1 MNSVSNLKTMYE
13 NGEILSFSNYL
24 DKGHVALLKV
34 MGDDQFIE
42 TAARQSYGDG
52 TRQTSETSKLIR
64 YLLRH
69 DHTSPFEMCEF
80 VFSLKIPIFVAR
92 QLVRHRTASLNEL
105 SARYSVIPSDMFE
118 IDKTRCN
125 PQSIN
130 NKQGSDNEMLENSD
144 QIVETISD
152 MNNTAY
158 TTYEWL
164 IEQGLS
170 RELARGVLPTNIYT
184 EMVWKMDLKNLMH
197 FLKLRLDKHA
207 QQEIRQLANIIY
219 RDIWATGKFDITLE
233 AFNDYS
239 LNARKFSFQELD
251 ILNKIIR
258 TIPKESVKSLIESS
272 NLDKREKQEFIEKLE
287 SVPNNSI

>member
-1 MNSVSNLKTMYE
+1 MNSELQTLYKE
-13 NGEILSFSNYL
+13 GQIFSFNEYL
-24 DKGHVALLKV
+24 DKGHVALIKV

-105 SARYSVIPSDMFE
+105 SARYSVIPSDMFQ
-118 IDKTRCN
+118 IDEQRCN
-125 PQSIN
+125 PQSLV
-130 NKQGSDNEMLENSD
+130 NKQGSETNTLTNSKE
-144 QIVETISD
+144 IVEAISD
-152 MNNTAY
+152 MHDTAY

-184 EMVWKMDLKNLMH
+184 EMVWKIDLKNLMH
-197 FLKLRLDKHA
+197 FLKLRLDDHA
-207 QQEIRQLANIIY
+207 QLEIRTLANIIF
-219 RDIWATGKFDITLE
+219 RDIWRTGKFDITLE
-233 AFNDYS
+233 AFSDYV
-239 LNARKFSFQELD
+239 LNARKFSFEELE
-251 ILNKIIR
+251 ILNRLVR
-258 TIPKESVKSLIESS
+258 TIDKEYVKTIIEDS

-287 SVPNNSI
+287 SVPNNTIN

>member
-1 MNSVSNLKTMYE
+1 MNSELQTLYKE
-13 NGEILSFSNYL
+13 GQIFSFNEYL
-24 DKGHVALLKV
+24 DKGHVALIKV

-52 TRQTSETSKLIR
+52 TRHTSETSKLIR

-105 SARYSVIPSDMFE
+105 SARYSVIPSDMFQ
-118 IDKTRCN
+118 IDEQRCN
-125 PQSIN
+125 PQSLV
-130 NKQGSDNEMLENSD
+130 NKQGSETNTLTNSKE
-144 QIVETISD
+144 IVEAISD
-152 MNNTAY
+152 MHDTAY

-184 EMVWKMDLKNLMH
+184 EMVWKIDLKNLMH
-197 FLKLRLDKHA
+197 FLKLRLDDHA
-207 QQEIRQLANIIY
+207 QLEIRTLANIIF
-219 RDIWATGKFDITLE
+219 RDIWRTGKFDITLE
-233 AFNDYS
+233 AFSDYV
-239 LNARKFSFQELD
+239 LNARKFSFEELE
-251 ILNKIIR
+251 ILNRLVR
-258 TIPKESVKSLIESS
+258 TIDKEYVKTIIEDS

-287 SVPNNSI
+287 SVPNNTIN